1 MNTLLIYPEVP
12 ETFWSFKYAIKFIN
26 KKAAY
31 PPLGLLTIA
40 SLLPKEWNLK
50 LVDLN
55 IRPLLEKDLRW
66 ADMVFISAMDI
77 QKKSVNEIISRCKK
91 VNTKVIAGGPLFS
104 SDPKEYINLVDHL
117 ILNEAEITIPKFL
130 RDLNNGIA
138 KKIYSTDKV
147 CDLQKSPAPRWDLI
161 NMNDY
166 VCMSIQMSRGCP
178 FNCEFCNV
186 TALFGHKPRVK
197 SVKQVIN
204 ELDLIYKRN
213 WKGRIFFV
221 DDNFIGNKR
230 FVKEKLLP
238 AIIEW
243 KKGKRG
249 IVFNTQV
256 SINIAD
262 DQELL
267 QLMVEA
273 GFDSVFIGIETPV
286 DESLKECNKKQ
297 NRARDLIKDI
307 RRIQNAGLEVQAGF
321 IVGFDNDPLDI
332 FQRQVNFIQESGIV
346 TAMVGILQAP
356 AGTKLYKRLKKE
368 GRILGS
374 ITGDNVDGSTNIIP
388 KMGMETLIRG
398 YKYVMKNLYSVENYY
413 YRVKKFL
420 QEFKPNKIYEQVNK
434 DRILGFMKANI
445 KLGILGKERT
455 HYWKTMLWTL
465 LHKPKLFPFVVT
477 FAIYGYHFRQIC
489 KKNLGLEL

>member
-12 ETFWSFKYAIKFIN
+12 ETFWGFNHAIKFIN

-40 SLLPKEWNLK
+40 SLLPENWDIR

-55 IRPLLEKDLRW
+55 TRSLSDEELRW

-77 QKKSVNEIISRCKK
+77 QKKSVNEIILRCRENNIKT
-91 VNTKVIAGGPLFS
+91 VAGGPLFS
-104 SDPKEYINLVDHL
+104 SNPEEYMNLVDHL
-117 ILNEAEITIPKFL
+117 ILNEAEISVPEFLHDLRMGKPK
-130 RDLNNGIA
+130 
-138 KKIYSTDKV
+138 KV
-147 CDLQKSPAPRWDLI
+147 YVADRMCDLKKSPAPRWDLI

-166 VCMSIQMSRGCP
+166 VCMSIQVSRGCP

-197 SVKQVIN
+197 SVNQVIN
-204 ELDLIYKRN
+204 ELDIIYNKN
-213 WKGRIFFV
+213 WRGRIFFV

-230 FVKEKLLP
+230 FAKKELLP

-243 KKGKRG
+243 RKGKKG

-262 DQELL
+262 DPELL
-267 QLMVEA
+267 QLMVKA

-286 DESLKECNKKQ
+286 EESLKECNKKQ
-297 NRARDLIKDI
+297 NRARDLIEDI
-307 RRIQNAGLEVQAGF
+307 RRIQRAGLEVQAGF
-321 IVGFDNDPLDI
+321 IVGFDSDPPDI
-332 FQRQVNFIQESGIV
+332 FQRQVKFIQESGIV

-356 AGTKLYKRLKKE
+356 AGTKLYERLKKE

-374 ITGDNVDGSTNIIP
+374 MTGDNVDGSTNIIP
-388 KMGMETLIRG
+388 KMGMDTLIRG
-398 YKYVMKNLYSVENYY
+398 YKYIMQNIYSIENYY
-413 YRVKKFL
+413 RRVKRFL
-420 QEFKPNKIYEQVNK
+420 QEFQPNRIYEQINK
-434 DRILGFMKANI
+434 DRILGFIKANI
-445 KLGILGKERT
+445 KLGIFGKERK
-455 HYWKTMLWTL
+455 HYWKTMMWTL
-465 LHKPKLFPFVVT
+465 FHKPKLFPFVVT
-477 FAIYGYHFRQIC
+477 FAIYGYHFREIC

>member
-12 ETFWSFKYAIKFIN
+12 ETFWGFNHAIKFIN

-40 SLLPKEWNLK
+40 SLLPENWDIR

-55 IRPLLEKDLRW
+55 TRSLSDEELRW

-77 QKKSVNEIISRCKK
+77 QKKSVNEIILRCRENNIKT
-91 VNTKVIAGGPLFS
+91 VAGGPLFS
-104 SDPKEYINLVDHL
+104 SNPEEYMDLVDHL
-117 ILNEAEITIPKFL
+117 ILNEAEISVPEFLHDLRMGKPK
-130 RDLNNGIA
+130 
-138 KKIYSTDKV
+138 KV
-147 CDLQKSPAPRWDLI
+147 YVADRMCDLKKSPAPRWDLI

-166 VCMSIQMSRGCP
+166 VCMSIQVSRGCP

-197 SVKQVIN
+197 SVNQVIN
-204 ELDLIYKRN
+204 ELDIIYNKN
-213 WKGRIFFV
+213 WRGRIFFV

-230 FVKEKLLP
+230 FAKKELLP

-243 KKGKRG
+243 RKGKKG

-262 DQELL
+262 DPELL
-267 QLMVEA
+267 QLMVKA

-286 DESLKECNKKQ
+286 EESLKECNKKQ
-297 NRARDLIKDI
+297 NRARDLIEDI
-307 RRIQNAGLEVQAGF
+307 RRIQRAGLEVQAGF
-321 IVGFDNDPLDI
+321 IVGFDSDPPDI
-332 FQRQVNFIQESGIV
+332 FQRQVKFIQESGIV

-356 AGTKLYKRLKKE
+356 AGTKLYERLKKE

-374 ITGDNVDGSTNIIP
+374 MTGDNVDGSTNIIP
-388 KMGMETLIRG
+388 KMGMDTLIRG
-398 YKYVMKNLYSVENYY
+398 YKYIMQNIYSIENYY
-413 YRVKKFL
+413 RRVKRFL
-420 QEFKPNKIYEQVNK
+420 QEFQPNRIYEQINK
-434 DRILGFMKANI
+434 DRILGFIKANI
-445 KLGILGKERT
+445 KLGIFGKERK
-455 HYWKTMLWTL
+455 HYWKTMMWTL
-465 LHKPKLFPFVVT
+465 FHKPKLFPFVVT
-477 FAIYGYHFRQIC
+477 FAIYGYHFREIC

>member
-12 ETFWSFKYAIKFIN
+12 ETFWGFNHAIKFIN

-40 SLLPKEWNLK
+40 SLLPENWDIR

-55 IRPLLEKDLRW
+55 TRSLSDEELRW

-77 QKKSVNEIISRCKK
+77 QKKSVNEIILRCRENNIKT
-91 VNTKVIAGGPLFS
+91 VAGGPLFS
-104 SDPKEYINLVDHL
+104 SNPEEYMDLVDHL
-117 ILNEAEITIPKFL
+117 ILNEAEISVPEFLHDLRMGKPK
-130 RDLNNGIA
+130 
-138 KKIYSTDKV
+138 KV
-147 CDLQKSPAPRWDLI
+147 YVADRMCDLKKSPAPRWDLI

-166 VCMSIQMSRGCP
+166 VCMSIQVSRGCP

-197 SVKQVIN
+197 SVNQVIN
-204 ELDLIYKRN
+204 ELDIIYNKN
-213 WKGRIFFV
+213 WRGRIFFV

-230 FVKEKLLP
+230 FAKKELLP

-243 KKGKRG
+243 RKGKKG

-262 DQELL
+262 DPELL
-267 QLMVEA
+267 QLMVKA

-286 DESLKECNKKQ
+286 EESLKECNKKQ
-297 NRARDLIKDI
+297 NRARDLIEDI
-307 RRIQNAGLEVQAGF
+307 RRIQRAGLEVQAGF
-321 IVGFDNDPLDI
+321 IVGFDSDPSDI
-332 FQRQVNFIQESGIV
+332 FQRQVKFIQESGIV

-356 AGTKLYKRLKKE
+356 AGTKLYERLKKE

-374 ITGDNVDGSTNIIP
+374 MTGDNVDGSTNIIP
-388 KMGMETLIRG
+388 KMGMDTLIRG
-398 YKYVMKNLYSVENYY
+398 YKYIMQNIYSIENYY
-413 YRVKKFL
+413 RRVKRFL
-420 QEFKPNKIYEQVNK
+420 QEFQPNRIYEQINK
-434 DRILGFMKANI
+434 DRILGFIKANI
-445 KLGILGKERT
+445 KLGIFGKERK
-455 HYWKTMLWTL
+455 HYWKTMMWTL
-465 LHKPKLFPFVVT
+465 FHKPKLFPFVVT
-477 FAIYGYHFRQIC
+477 FAIYGYHFREIC

>member
-1 MNTLLIYPEVP
+1 MNTLLIYPAVP
-12 ETFWSFKYAIKFIN
+12 ETFWGFKYAIKFIN

-40 SLLPKEWNLK
+40 SLLPEDWNIK
-50 LVDLN
+50 LIDLN
-55 IRPLLEKDLRW
+55 TRPLLQEDLKW

-77 QKKSVNEIISRCKK
+77 QKKSVNEIILKCKK
-91 VNTKVIAGGPLFS
+91 ANTKIIAGGPFFS
-104 SDPKEYINLVDHL
+104 SDPQEYMDVVDHL
-117 ILNEAEITIPKFL
+117 ILNEAEITMPEFLHDLKEGVPKKVYTT
-130 RDLNNGIA
+130 N
-138 KKIYSTDKV
+138 KV
-147 CDLQKSPAPRWDLI
+147 CDLQKSPAPKWDLI
-161 NMNDY
+161 DMNDY
-166 VCMSIQMSRGCP
+166 VCMSIQVSRGCP

-197 SVKQVIN
+197 TVEQVIN
-204 ELDLIYKRN
+204 ELDQIYERN
-213 WKGRIFFV
+213 WRGRIFFV
-221 DDNFIGNKR
+221 DDNFIGNKK
-230 FVKEKLLP
+230 FVKKELLP

-243 KKGKRG
+243 KKEKKG

-262 DQELL
+262 DPELL
-267 QLMVEA
+267 QLMAEA
-273 GFDSVFIGIETPV
+273 GFDSIFVGIETPV

-321 IVGFDNDPLDI
+321 IVGFDNDPPDI
-332 FQRQVNFIQESGIV
+332 FQRQISFIQESGIV

-356 AGTKLYKRLKKE
+356 AGTKLYERLKKE

-388 KMGMETLIRG
+388 KMGMDTLIKG
-398 YKYVMKNLYSVENYY
+398 YKYVMENIYSVENYY

-420 QEFKPNKIYEQVNK
+420 QEFRPDRIYEQINK
-434 DRILGFMKANI
+434 DRISGFIKANI
-445 KLGILGKERT
+445 KLGIFGKERR
-455 HYWKTMLWTL
+455 HYWKTMMWTL
-465 LHKPKLFPFVVT
+465 FHKPKLFPFVVT

-489 KKNLGLEL
+489 RKNLGLEL